1 MKNMMTRTTR
11 TLSLFA
17 CSVLLTTTQAWGFEG
32 KHREMDWQESL
43 NLTDEQEERIDDIED
58 RYRNKF
64 SELRTSEEKRS
75 EIRDERRQLQQ
86 AMHDEMNAVL
96 TPEQKEQAQAQIKER
111 HARMQASLLDRLS
124 RDLNLSDTQR
134 QQLAAKMASNPAPEW
149 PGDKAQHD
157 AQRALFNEQIT
168 AVLTDEQKV
177 QWQVQKEKQEKKWRH
192 HDEERFMNEEDCD
205 EDEKAD

>member
-1 MKNMMTRTTR
+1 
-11 TLSLFA
+11 
-17 CSVLLTTTQAWGFEG
+17 
-32 KHREMDWQESL
+32 
-43 NLTDEQEERIDDIED
+43 
-58 RYRNKF
+58 
-64 SELRTSEEKRS
+64 
-75 EIRDERRQLQQ
+75 
-86 AMHDEMNAVL
+86 
-96 TPEQKEQAQAQIKER
+96 
-111 HARMQASLLDRLS
+111 MQASLLDRLS

-157 AQRALFNEQIT
+157 AQRTRFNEQIT

>member
-1 MKNMMTRTTR
+1 M
-11 TLSLFA
+11 
-17 CSVLLTTTQAWGFEG
+17 G
-32 KHREMDWQESL
+32 
-43 NLTDEQEERIDDIED
+43 
-58 RYRNKF
+58 

-75 EIRDERRQLQQ
+75 ETRDERRQLQQ

-168 AVLTDEQKV
+168 AVLTDE
-177 QWQVQKEKQEKKWRH
+177 
-192 HDEERFMNEEDCD
+192 
-205 EDEKAD
+205 